1 MCFTLH
7 LMGKHCRVSSFFMSS
22 TLFFFIVRGNLLTGG
37 A

>member
-7 LMGKHCRVSSFFMSS
+7 LMGKHCRVSSF
-22 TLFFFIVRGNLLTGG
+22 LCQVDIFFIVRGNLLTGG